1 MRGDGE
7 GTTTT
12 IVVAGTMATKAVVV
26 EMAGVGHTNFRTYA
40 QSPRLFD
47 PKIRSVLQSKQRL
60 Q

>member
-26 EMAGVGHTNFRTYA
+26 EMAGVGKRTEA
-40 QSPRLFD
+40 TAMTATGQ
-47 PKIRSVLQSKQRL
+47 
-60 Q
+60 